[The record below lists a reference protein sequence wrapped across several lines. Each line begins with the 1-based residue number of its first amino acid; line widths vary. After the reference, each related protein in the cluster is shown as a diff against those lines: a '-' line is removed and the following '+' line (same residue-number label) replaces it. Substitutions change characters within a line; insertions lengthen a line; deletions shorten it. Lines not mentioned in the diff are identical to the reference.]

1 MVDPLKPI
9 EEVFKYAD
17 IYFEE
22 QTFDFDV
29 ELNST
34 TRRVPV
40 KWCT

>member
-1 MVDPLKPI
+1 MVDPSKPI

-22 QTFDFDV
+22 QTYDFD
-29 ELNST
+29 EALKST